1 MIDKLNIGA
10 TMTLELVRNGQVV
23 ETRTIHNK
31 VVNGGFDL
39 VCDMLGNT
47 TRPARLGYVA
57 IGTGTATTSDSA
69 TALGT
74 QWGSRVATTYAHTA
88 GTKLLSL
95 SCVIPAHTGAT
106 VSISESGLFT
116 ASTGGIMFD
125 RVTFTAIQKAAEDT
139 INIRY
144 VINLAEGT

>member
-1 MIDKLNIGA
+1 MNNTLNIGA
-10 TMTLELVRNGQVV
+10 TMILELIRKGKVV
-23 ETRTIHNK
+23 ETRTVHNK

-39 VCDMLGNT
+39 VCDLLGNT
-47 TRPARLGYVA
+47 TRPARLGYAA
-57 IGTGTATTSDSA
+57 IGTGTGATADNA

-74 QWGSRVATTYAHTA
+74 QWGSRIATTYAHTA

-95 SCVIPAHTGAT
+95 SCVVPAHTGAT
-106 VSISESGLFT
+106 VAITESGLFT
-116 ASTGGIMFD
+116 AASSGIMFD

-144 VINLAEGT
+144 VINLTEGT